1 MKLKEAELID
11 SVRLSVGLC
20 LGVGL
25 MTRDIGEYSFIFS

>member
-20 LGVGL
+20 ETQYRTLLGS
-25 MTRDIGEYSFIFS
+25 RAHD